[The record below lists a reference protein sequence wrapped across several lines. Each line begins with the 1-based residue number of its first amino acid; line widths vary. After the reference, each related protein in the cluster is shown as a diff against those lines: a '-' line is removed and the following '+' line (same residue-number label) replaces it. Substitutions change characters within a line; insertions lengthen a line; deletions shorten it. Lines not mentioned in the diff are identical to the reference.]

1 MDKYLDIIE
10 NLLRLQDEYEWL
22 DFKENWFNKDEIV
35 EYISAIA
42 NGACLCGK
50 EYGYIIWGVKDNSRD
65 IVGTSINFD
74 KDINH
79 EPYKHYLA
87 RNLKPSIAFEVIEK
101 EYQGKRIVMLL
112 IPSSKSVQTKYKE
125 VSYFRIGSSKEKI
138 NKFPEWELKLN
149 TTLQEGFPTIVNVAA
164 PDYAQDL
171 TFEKLFMYYAAKGIS
186 LKLDSFERS
195 LKLINKNGQYN
206 VMAYILSDQNSIP
219 VRVSIFSGRDKT
231 APLFSVKEFGNTCIM
246 YSMDKILEY
255 GDAINIIQADE
266 RNRISERRD
275 VPLFDYEAF
284 HEAILNAF
292 IHNKWLTLNAPQISI
307 FTDRIEILSHGGL
320 AIDQDENGFYSG
332 ASLPVNDVLASIFLQ
347 LRISER
353 SGRGVPKIVGR
364 YGKDSI
370 KIEKNRIIV
379 TIPFEKIEVN
389 KFIVANKVSNK
400 VSNKANGTKEKIISA
415 IRNNPNVTINQL
427 MVITGLSEPGV
438 KKNLKQLKDAG
449 IIARIG
455 ANKNGYWEV
464 LKWFTK
470 RTYVMIHFKQ

>member
-1 MDKYLDIIE
+1 MDKYLDILE
-10 NLLRLQDEYEWL
+10 NLLLLEDEYEWL
-22 DFKENWFNKDEIV
+22 DFKENWFNKDEIG
-35 EYISAIA
+35 EYISAVA

-101 EYQGKRIVMLL
+101 EYQGKRIVMLQ
-112 IPSSKSVQTKYKE
+112 IPSSKSVQTKYKD
-125 VSYFRIGSSKEKI
+125 VSYFSIGSSKEKI

-149 TTLQEGFPTIVNVAA
+149 ITLQEGFPTIVNVAA
-164 PDYAQDL
+164 PDYAQEL

-186 LKLDSFERS
+186 LKPDSFERS
-195 LKLINKNGQYN
+195 LKLKNKNGQYN

-231 APLFSVKEFGNTCIM
+231 APLFSVKEFGNTCIL

-320 AIDQDENGFYSG
+320 AIDQDEKGFYSG
-332 ASLPVNDVLASIFLQ
+332 TSLPVNDVLASIFLQ

-364 YGKDSI
+364 YGKESI
-370 KIEKNRIIV
+370 QIEKNRIIV

-389 KFIVANKVSNK
+389 KFIVSNNVSNK
-400 VSNKANGTKEKIISA
+400 VSNKINRTQEKIITA
-415 IRNNPNVTINQL
+415 IRNNSNVTINQL

-438 KKNLKQLKDAG
+438 KKNLKHLKDAG

-464 LKWFTK
+464 LK
-470 RTYVMIHFKQ
+470 

>member
-1 MDKYLDIIE
+1 MDKYLDILE
-10 NLLRLQDEYEWL
+10 NLLLLEHEYEWL
-22 DFKENWFNKDEIV
+22 DFKENWFNKDEIG
-35 EYISAIA
+35 EYISAVA

-79 EPYKHYLA
+79 EPYTHYLA

-101 EYQGKRIVMLL
+101 EYQGKRIVMLQ
-112 IPSSKSVQTKYKE
+112 IPSSKSVQTKYKD

-149 TTLQEGFPTIVNVAA
+149 ITLQEGFPTIVNVAA
-164 PDYAQDL
+164 PDYAQEL

-186 LKLDSFERS
+186 LKPDSFERS
-195 LKLINKNGQYN
+195 LKLKNKNGQYN

-231 APLFSVKEFGNTCIM
+231 APLFSVKEFGNTCIL

-320 AIDQDENGFYSG
+320 AIDQDEKGFYSG

-364 YGKDSI
+364 YGKESI
-370 KIEKNRIIV
+370 QIEKNRIIV

-389 KFIVANKVSNK
+389 KFIVSNN
-400 VSNKANGTKEKIISA
+400 VSNKASNKVNRTQEKIITA
-415 IRNNPNVTINQL
+415 IRNNSNVTINQL

-438 KKNLKQLKDAG
+438 KKNLKHLKDAG

-464 LKWFTK
+464 LK
-470 RTYVMIHFKQ
+470 

>member
-22 DFKENWFNKDEIV
+22 DFKENWFNKDEIG

-101 EYQGKRIVMLL
+101 EYQGKRIVMLQ

-464 LKWFTK
+464 LK
-470 RTYVMIHFKQ
+470 